1 MSVALGTLMGDTTTD
16 RGDTTMAD
24 DLPDFTHAGQPGD
37 WHFEDRYGSE
47 TDLDG
52 DFLGM
57 GSSNRPFHKHA
68 FPPYAEPKQ
77 HCSTCRWME
86 VRIFQENENPDG
98 GERSGR
104 YLIVRTG
111 RSIVPD
117 EETRTTFGYQDSGS
131 GVVNALITW
140 NDIGQGALPYVER
153 RALEQAAQ
161 YDDSIREAYEAAL
174 RGVLA

>member
-1 MSVALGTLMGDTTTD
+1 MNAPLGTLMGDTTTD

-24 DLPDFTHAGQPGD
+24 ELPDFTHAGRPGD

-86 VRIFQENENPDG
+86 VRIFQEADNLG
-98 GERSGR
+98 GPYAR

-111 RSIVPD
+111 RSIVPG
-117 EETRTTFGYQDSGS
+117 EETRTTFGYQESGT

-140 NDIGQGALPYVER
+140 NDAGQGSLPYVER
-153 RALEQAAQ
+153 RALEQASQ
-161 YDDSIREAYEAAL
+161 YDDLIRAAYEAAL